1 MIPEIGHY
9 CLILAML
16 VAVVQIIIPMM
27 GLRHQH
33 QGQLAVARRAAYT
46 QCVLLL
52 ISFTALAISF
62 LTNDFSVAY
71 VAENSNSHLPRIY
84 QFCALWGA
92 HEGSLLL
99 WVSFLGI
106 WMALVAK
113 FSRHLPL
120 DFVVRVL
127 VVLAAVALGFYLLLL
142 LTSNPFT
149 RLLPMPPA
157 EGRDLNALL
166 QDPGLVSHPPMLY
179 LGYVGFSVAF
189 AFAIAALWRGELDA
203 KWAAWTRPWTLFA
216 WSFLTLGITLGSA
229 WAYRVLGW
237 GGWWFWDPVE
247 NASLMP
253 WLAGT
258 ALLHSL
264 AVAAKR
270 NTFKAWTVLLAIC
283 AFSLSLI
290 GTFLVRSGILV
301 SVHAFAVDSA
311 RGSFILEFLTVVIGG
326 SLLLYAWRGQ
336 SVRSQTHF
344 DFASRETLI
353 LTNNVLLMTMML
365 TVLLGTLYPLVID
378 ALGLGKLSVGPA
390 YFNAVMMPLALP
402 LIFLMGIAPL
412 FQWGKQSISVIW
424 QRLRW
429 TLLFS
434 LTAAIL
440 LPWSV
445 TGQWHFEVVVCVA
458 LSLWLMI
465 ATWQSSWLRA
475 TSGPSIRRKFS
486 LQHLGMM
493 LAHGGI
499 AITAIGMVISS
510 LFGVQREVRM
520 QVGETVSLAAY
531 HFKLEKLQTYQ
542 GPNFQAQQAVVHV
555 TAQGKDLTTLYPD
568 IRYYPAQQNAQPHAA
583 INANFLRDVYVVLG
597 QPLPNESWS
606 MRFYVKPLVRWIWAG
621 GVMMMVGGLFAA
633 MGLRRQKQSSG
644 VQTNV

>member
-1 MIPEIGHY
+1 MIPELGHY

-16 VAVVQIIIPMM
+16 VAVVQIILPTV
-27 GLRHQH
+27 GLRRQRKSYLH
-33 QGQLAVARRAAYT
+33 VARRAAYT
-46 QCVLLL
+46 QCALVL
-52 ISFTALAISF
+52 ISFAALATRF
-62 LTNDFSVAY
+62 MTNDFSVAY

-84 QFCALWGA
+84 QFCAVWGA

-99 WVSFLGI
+99 WVTLLCI

-113 FSRHLPL
+113 FSKHLPL
-120 DFVVRVL
+120 DFVARVL
-127 VVLAAVALGFYLLLL
+127 VVIACIALGFYLLLL
-142 LTSNPFT
+142 LTSNPFA

-203 KWAAWTRPWTLFA
+203 RWAAWTRPWTLFA

-311 RGSFILEFLTVVIGG
+311 RGTFILEFLTIVIGG

-336 SVRSQTHF
+336 SVRSQSHF
-344 DFASRETLI
+344 EYASRETLI

-378 ALGLGKLSVGPA
+378 ALSLGKLSVGPA
-390 YFNAVMMPLALP
+390 YFNAVLMPLALP
-402 LIFLMGIAPL
+402 LIFLMGVAPL
-412 FQWGKQSISVIW
+412 FHWGEQSIGIIW
-424 QRLRW
+424 HRLRW

-434 LTAAIL
+434 LLAAIF
-440 LPWSV
+440 LPWLV
-445 TGQWHFEVVVCVA
+445 TGQWHAQVAICVA
-458 LSLWLMI
+458 LSLWLVI
-465 ATWQSSWLRA
+465 ATWQSGWLRA
-475 TSGPSIRRKFS
+475 AATGPSIRRRFS
-486 LQHLGMM
+486 MRHLGMM

-499 AITAIGMVISS
+499 AITTIGIAIST

-520 QVGETVSLAAY
+520 HVGESINLAAFD
-531 HFKLEKLQTYQ
+531 FKLEKLQTYN
-542 GPNFQAQQAVVHV
+542 GPNFQAQQAVVSVKHH
-555 TAQGKDLTTLYPD
+555 GKDMTTLYPD
-568 IRYYPAQQNAQPHAA
+568 IRFYPAQQNAQPHAD
-583 INANFLRDVYVVLG
+583 ISANILRDVYVVLG
-597 QPLPNESWS
+597 QPLPNDSWS
-606 MRFYVKPLVRWIWAG
+606 MRFYVKPLVRWIWTG
-621 GVMMMVGGLFAA
+621 GVMMMVGGLCAA
-633 MGLRRQKQSSG
+633 MGLRGGKH
-644 VQTNV
+644 V